1 MIDFVFQFQVF
12 EAATVKTE
20 AIKKANSSMA
30 EAKAA
35 VKRVLETIEHGKKNE
50 VTSENPSIQA
60 ADEVRDNLLL
70 KNPLIFVRKMK
81 RK

>member
-1 MIDFVFQFQVF
+1 
-12 EAATVKTE
+12 
-20 AIKKANSSMA
+20 MA

-50 VTSENPSIQA
+50 VTSENPSIHK

-70 KNPLIFVRKMK
+70 KKPLIFVRKMTLK
-81 RK
+81 